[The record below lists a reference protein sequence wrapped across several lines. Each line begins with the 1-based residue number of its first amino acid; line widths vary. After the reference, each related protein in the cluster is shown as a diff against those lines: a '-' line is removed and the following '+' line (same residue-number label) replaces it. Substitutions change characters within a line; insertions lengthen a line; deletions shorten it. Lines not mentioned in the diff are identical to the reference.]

1 MRISKNVGPVT
12 VRASSSGG
20 VGLSVGAKGTRIS
33 TSTRKR
39 GGGKVASGCAG
50 IVVAF
55 IVLAVILAMCSPKDE
70 KNDPAETEALSAFE
84 TLVPEKETVSRSL
97 PTEVEGPDVLT
108 IEETPPEPASSVT
121 EEPVIEEPAAPVEEP
136 AAVPVEQTPADP
148 EVWIANTN
156 TKKLHYT
163 WCQYAADIKEEN
175 KMWVTEPDKMLE
187 WGYTW
192 CTRCHG

>member
-1 MRISKNVGPVT
+1 MRISKRIGPVT
-12 VRASSSGG
+12 VRTSSRGG
-20 VGLSVGAKGTRIS
+20 VGLSVGSKGTRIS
-33 TSTRKR
+33 TSTRK

-50 IVVAF
+50 IVVVF
-55 IVLAVILAMCSPKDE
+55 IILAVILAMCSPKDE
-70 KNDPAETEALSAFE
+70 KNDPAETEALSAVE
-84 TLVPEKETVSRSL
+84 TLAPETEAVSRSL
-97 PTEVEGPDVLT
+97 PIEAEEPEILP
-108 IEETPPEPASSVT
+108 IEETPPEPASSV
-121 EEPVIEEPAAPVEEP
+121 PEEP
-136 AAVPVEQTPADP
+136 AAVQVEQTPADP

>member
-1 MRISKNVGPVT
+1 MRTSKRIGPVT
-12 VRASSSGG
+12 VRTSSRGG
-20 VGLSVGAKGTRIS
+20 VGLSVGSKGTRIS
-33 TSTRKR
+33 TSTRK

-50 IVVAF
+50 IVVVF
-55 IVLAVILAMCSPKDE
+55 IILAVILAMCSPKDE
-70 KNDPAETEALSAFE
+70 KNDPAETEALSAVE
-84 TLVPEKETVSRSL
+84 TLAPETETVSRSL
-97 PTEVEGPDVLT
+97 PTEAEEPEILP

-136 AAVPVEQTPADP
+136 AAVPVEQAPADP